1 MPSVD
6 KGFTLIELVL
16 VIALAAILAA
26 VAYPMIFGG
35 TSAVTVPVFAKKVQE
50 DIRYAQSLALLR
62 SNLDTPNATNPTF
75 RYRIRINI
83 ADASCPGSAQYT
95 IVNDSDNNA
104 TWGENPNGGGVVESA
119 RNPATGEAFF
129 CVRMDTGDL
138 VGFQISADF
147 GGSVP
152 GIIEFDTMG
161 TPYDSDGVK
170 LAASKTITITKDGV
184 SSTVTITPNTGMVVV
199 Q

>member
-1 MPSVD
+1 MH
-6 KGFTLIELVL
+6 KGFTLIELVF

-35 TSAVTVPVFAKKVQE
+35 SSAVTVPVFAKKVQE
-50 DIRYAQSLALLR
+50 DVRYAQSLALLR
-62 SNLDTPNATNPTF
+62 SNLDTPNALNPSF
-75 RYRIRINI
+75 RYRIRFNV
-83 ADASCPGSAQYT
+83 ADASCPGTSQYT
-95 IVNDSDNNA
+95 IVNNADNNA
-104 TWGENPNGGGVVESA
+104 TWGENPNGGSLVESA

-138 VGFQISADF
+138 DGFQISADF

-152 GIIEFDTMG
+152 GILEFDTMG
-161 TPYDSDGVK
+161 TPYDSDGAR
-170 LAASKTITITKDGV
+170 LAASKTITITKGGV
-184 SSTVTITPNTGMVVV
+184 SSTVTVTPNTGMVVA